1 MTVFLSVT
9 FRPAIQSPSLST
21 TTLGFKLPQA
31 SESETVFHLLWIHL
45 GTLLKNEGRA
55 FRMLH
60 YCGGCGCGATCWFF
74 PRYFVLCHIIV
85 VLNCYFTYVMIIME
99 KWRIHVQRQLYK
111 SFTIVGLWLG
121 NSADSVFEWELFV
134 CIVRL
139 CMVTR
144 IDIQCAI
151 YCFRMGISVANVNF

>member
-55 FRMLH
+55 FRMLR
-60 YCGGCGCGATCWFF
+60 YCGGCGCGATCWFS
-74 PRYFVLCHIIV
+74 PVTLYFVISLLFWIV
-85 VLNCYFTYVMIIME
+85 ILLMSWLLWKNEGSMCRGRHTKVSLLWNYGWVILQIVFLSE
-99 KWRIHVQRQLYK
+99 
-111 SFTIVGLWLG
+111 SF
-121 NSADSVFEWELFV
+121 FV
-134 CIVRL
+134 CIVWL
-139 CMVTR
+139 YMVTR